1 MVVAAVLTFQDILQF
16 IFNASYL
23 ASIYVGRRERGD
35 EERKDV
41 EIDRWIDRRIYIYS
55 LCRPNWRVIK
65 KNKFRDRKML
75 YLYNTFF

>member
-35 EERKDV
+35 EERKDI
-41 EIDRWIDRRIYIYS
+41 EIDIKRDGENGIYI
-55 LCRPNWRVIK
+55 
-65 KNKFRDRKML
+65 
-75 YLYNTFF
+75 